1 MHGKSTTIR
10 FLTSNALSLLGNSV
24 AGVVLPLVLLAR
36 TGDAL
41 AAGTLV
47 LICAVPQMLAGLM
60 GGALL
65 DRLNRRSISIVSD
78 FISALG
84 IALLPVVDMVWGLNF
99 GWFVALGLLSAVGD
113 IPGMTARD
121 ALLPAVCERDGVN
134 LQQFLGAA
142 QSLDCIVTIVGPALA
157 ALLIGFGGDVNA
169 LWVTATLSCAAAIA
183 TVTIPRSVGAVP
195 PRVAADGAC
204 DAETAPAKR
213 RTALQRVAAAAR
225 ASLVD
230 GCRVLFKDDAVLRA
244 STLLTFGIVMVMGS
258 FQGLVL
264 PVHFTETGH
273 PELLGYVLSAM
284 AAGMLAGSLG
294 YAALAPRAR
303 KRTWYLISLAGMA
316 ASVALMGMLPAFPA
330 LIAGAVVLGMAAG
343 PASALLGFFAYDRI
357 PNAHRGSALGTQN
370 ALMLVAAPV
379 AVFAT
384 SIVVKSAGT
393 SIAALVLVGA
403 WMLVTVAALCAKSM
417 RNLDEAVR
425 SPSGAGEAT
434 RETSGAAAQSPAE

>member
-1 MHGKSTTIR
+1 M
-10 FLTSNALSLLGNSV
+10 
-24 AGVVLPLVLLAR
+24 
-36 TGDAL
+36 
-41 AAGTLV
+41 
-47 LICAVPQMLAGLM
+47 
-60 GGALL
+60 
-65 DRLNRRSISIVSD
+65 
-78 FISALG
+78 
-84 IALLPVVDMVWGLNF
+84 
-99 GWFVALGLLSAVGD
+99 
-113 IPGMTARD
+113 
-121 ALLPAVCERDGVN
+121 
-134 LQQFLGAA
+134 
-142 QSLDCIVTIVGPALA
+142 
-157 ALLIGFGGDVNA
+157 
-169 LWVTATLSCAAAIA
+169 
-183 TVTIPRSVGAVP
+183 
-195 PRVAADGAC
+195 
-204 DAETAPAKR
+204 
-213 RTALQRVAAAAR
+213 
-225 ASLVD
+225 
-230 GCRVLFKDDAVLRA
+230 LFKDDAVLRA

-330 LIAGAVVLGMAAG
+330 LIAGAVVLGMAADRRLTAG
-343 PASALLGFFAYDRI
+343 IASPTDRI

-425 SPSGAGEAT
+425 SPSGAGEAA